1 MIKMHG
7 PPSTY
12 DVAGSNW
19 AADVARDAMRRVD
32 EICAEHGV
40 AREDVEVSL
49 VDYNEDGLRLI
60 VQRRSRRQGQ

>member
-1 MIKMHG
+1 MIKALG
-7 PPSTY
+7 APSTFAL
-12 DVAGSNW
+12 DGNW